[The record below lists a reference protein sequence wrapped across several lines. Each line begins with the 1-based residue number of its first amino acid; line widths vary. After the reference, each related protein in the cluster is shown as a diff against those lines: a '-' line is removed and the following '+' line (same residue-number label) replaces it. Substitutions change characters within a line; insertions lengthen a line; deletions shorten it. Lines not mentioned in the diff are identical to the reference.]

1 MWFNHAAIT
10 AGFLGGWLSKTVT
23 PAGALHT
30 AALIT
35 ACAPATVAVATAF
48 LVREEKTT
56 IDRVQFTAR
65 TGSLISALKS
75 KTLWIVAGFFAF
87 LNLNPSFRTPLYYPN
102 VGKPKFDPEFIRP
115 PRPPPSVRFVVRAVA

>member
-75 KTLWIVAGFFAF
+75 KTLWIVAGIFSLFEIMPRF
-87 LNLNPSFRTPLYYPN
+87 
-102 VGKPKFDPEFIRP
+102 
-115 PRPPPSVRFVVRAVA
+115 RPPPDYPPSGEP